1 MSYIPGTEYRMI
13 PQTAPSA
20 AHGKNYNKLH
30 QRRATMDR
38 EFKHMNIINSSPQ
51 AIQQLNANIALR
63 QSFLDSQ
70 IYNNVQNEYQRLQG
84 RLSLHRDPSLRD
96 GRFLKKRLS
105 ALEAQMADLRSKPMI
120 GAEGRFLY

>member
-1 MSYIPGTEYRMI
+1 MI
-13 PQTAPSA
+13 PHVAPSA
-20 AHGKNYNKLH
+20 AHGKNYNKH
-30 QRRATMDR
+30 HHRRATMDR
-38 EFKHMNIINSSPQ
+38 EFKHMNMINSSPET
-51 AIQQLNANIALR
+51 IKQLNANMALR

-96 GRFLKKRLS
+96 GMFLKKRLS
-105 ALEAQMADLRSKPMI
+105 ALENQMNSLRSKPMI